1 MAILAAAEVGVRNCS
16 FGGALGIVARLRR
29 GLAETPVRR
38 SGLVAAAQGSAWQS
52 KMRRGALGLRGGGAS
67 GMRDAGG
74 CGRFKG
80 GRPEISAWEQG
91 RESRRG
97 SRAGMAAGRCA
108 AGRGGED
115 GPDQAGPGCSE
126 RRGALARWRVGL
138 GATRGEG
145 RRGERAGLRR
155 QVGPERA
162 RRGSRPGAGCWRGRA
177 GPRLGRPG

>member
-80 GRPEISAWEQG
+80 GRPEISASAP
-91 RESRRG
+91 RMG
-97 SRAGMAAGRCA
+97 SPARFAGGGRCVSGGC
-108 AGRGGED
+108 GRREK
-115 GPDQAGPGCSE
+115 GPTCGPGCS
-126 RRGALARWRVGL
+126 AR
-138 GATRGEG
+138 ATRARGEPTDARGPVGRRCGMEAGNACG
-145 RRGERAGLRR
+145 RRGLRA
-155 QVGPERA
+155 
-162 RRGSRPGAGCWRGRA
+162 C
-177 GPRLGRPG
+177 